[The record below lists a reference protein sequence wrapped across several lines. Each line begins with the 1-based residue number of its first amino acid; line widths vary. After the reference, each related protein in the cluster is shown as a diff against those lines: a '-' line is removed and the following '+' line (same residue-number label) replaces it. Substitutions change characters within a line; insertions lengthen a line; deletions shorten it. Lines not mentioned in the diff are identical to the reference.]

1 MTGKIQNVKTRYEV
15 HSMGHSQADKA
26 RSRERIL
33 SQAAEQIRDGGLQSL
48 SVGKLMRSANLT
60 HGGFYGHFASRSEL
74 LAHAL
79 ERAMEDGKAAFEA
92 NRGDATPD
100 YEKTVRSYLSRP
112 HRDSRTTGC
121 AIAALAGD
129 VAREDEPVRETMSAH
144 IERFIDQIDTALN
157 SDDPD
162 KAVFAVSAMIGALV
176 VSRVMAD
183 EKRSDAVLA
192 AAKRQLLA
200 MHERE

>member
-1 MTGKIQNVKTRYEV
+1 MQNVKTRYEV
-15 HSMGHSQADKA
+15 YSMGHSQADKA

-33 SQAAEQIRDGGLQSL
+33 SQAAEQIRNGGLESL

-60 HGGFYGHFASRSEL
+60 HGGFYGHFTSRSEL

-92 NRGDATPD
+92 NRANATPD

-112 HRDSRTTGC
+112 HRDSRMTGC

-129 VAREDEPVRETMSAH
+129 VARADVPVRETMSAH
-144 IERFIDQIDTALN
+144 IERFIDQIDTALS

-176 VSRVMAD
+176 VSRVIAD

-200 MHERE
+200 MHKRE

>member
-1 MTGKIQNVKTRYEV
+1 MGKIQNVKTSDEGY
-15 HSMGHSQADKA
+15 SMGHSQADKA

-33 SQAAEQIRDGGLQSL
+33 SQAAEQIRNGGLESV

-92 NRGDATPD
+92 NRGNGTPD

-129 VAREDEPVRETMSAH
+129 VARADEPVRETMSTH
-144 IERFIDQIDTALN
+144 IEQFIDRIDHALG

-162 KAVFAVSAMIGALV
+162 KAIFAVSAMIGALV

>member
-1 MTGKIQNVKTRYEV
+1 MMCKMQNVKTRYEV
-15 HSMGHSQADKA
+15 YSMGHSQADKA

-33 SQAAEQIRDGGLQSL
+33 SQAAEQIRDGGLESL

-74 LAHAL
+74 LAFAL

-92 NRGDATPD
+92 SRGNATPD
-100 YEKTVRSYLSRP
+100 YEKAVRSYLSRP

-129 VAREDEPVRETMSAH
+129 VARADEPVRETMSAH
-144 IERFIDQIDTALN
+144 IERFIDRIDT
-157 SDDPD
+157 
-162 KAVFAVSAMIGALV
+162 AVSAMIGALV

-192 AAKRQLLA
+192 AAKRQLLS
-200 MHERE
+200 MQERE

>member
-1 MTGKIQNVKTRYEV
+1 MMGKMQNVKTTYEV
-15 HSMGHSQADKA
+15 CSMGHSQADKA
-26 RSRERIL
+26 QSRERIL
-33 SQAAEQIRDGGLQSL
+33 SQAAEQIRDSGLESV

-79 ERAMEDGKAAFEA
+79 ERAIEDGKTAFEA
-92 NRGDATPD
+92 NRGNATPD
-100 YEKTVRSYLSRP
+100 YEMTVRSYLSRT

-129 VAREDEPVRETMSAH
+129 VARADDPARETMTAH
-144 IERFIDQIDTALN
+144 IERFIDRIDAALG

-162 KAVFAVSAMIGALV
+162 KAIFAVSSMIGALV

-192 AAKRQLLA
+192 AAKRRLLA

>member
-1 MTGKIQNVKTRYEV
+1 
-15 HSMGHSQADKA
+15 MGHSQADKA

-33 SQAAEQIRDGGLQSL
+33 SQAAEQIRNGGLESV

-92 NRGDATPD
+92 NRGNGMPD

-129 VAREDEPVRETMSAH
+129 VARADEPVRETMSAH
-144 IERFIDQIDTALN
+144 IERFIDRIDSALC

-162 KAVFAVSAMIGALV
+162 KAIFAVSAMIGALV

-200 MHERE
+200 MYERE